1 MTDRSGVLPAAV
13 AALVLGAM
21 FVTALLITT
30 PWSPLDVP
38 DARAAAAAPALD
50 FTATERDREDAY
62 HRQLRPPVFASLAVG
77 LGLILLLGLTPLGAR
92 LVTAVARPL
101 PAWWGWQVL
110 AGGLA
115 VLLVGRLATLPLSA
129 AAETVQR
136 RYGLSTRDW
145 PAWALDVAKGFGLS
159 AVVTLAALLGLLGL
173 VRALPR
179 WWFAPASLAGAA
191 LVVVVSF
198 GYPLVVEPVFN
209 RFTSLTEE
217 PLRTS
222 LLELAERDG
231 VPVDDILVA
240 DASRRTTTLNAYVSG
255 LGATRRIV
263 VYDTLVESS
272 SPQVVRLVV
281 AHELGHT
288 AARDVLRGTV
298 LGALGLAAAVCV
310 LALTLSWVPLRR
322 VAGVTTLADPRS
334 VALVLAV
341 VTVLSTLAGPVQ
353 SLVSRRIE
361 ARADVH
367 ALELTRDP
375 TGFIRMQRTL
385 ALSSLSDLDP
395 HPLVFGLFA
404 THPTAP
410 QRIALARDWA
420 AVNGVAAPAALVDAS
435 GPPR

>member
-1 MTDRSGVLPAAV
+1 MTDRTGVVPAAV
-13 AALVLGAM
+13 AAVALGAM
-21 FVTALLITT
+21 FVTALLVTT

-38 DARAAAAAPALD
+38 GAEAAAAEPARD
-50 FTATERDREDAY
+50 FTATELDREDAY
-62 HRQLRPPVFASLAVG
+62 HRQLRPPVFASLAVA
-77 LGLILLLGLTPLGAR
+77 LGVILLLGLTPLGAR
-92 LVTAVARPL
+92 LVAAVSRPL

-129 AAETVQR
+129 WAETVQR

-159 AVVTLAALLGLLGL
+159 AAVTLAAMLGLLAL

-179 WWFAPASLAGAA
+179 WWFAPAALAGAT

-209 RFTSLTEE
+209 RFTPLTEE

-222 LLELAERDG
+222 LLELADRDG

-288 AARDVLRGTV
+288 AARDVLRGTA

-310 LALTLSWVPLRR
+310 LALALSWAPLRR
-322 VAGVTTLADPRS
+322 VAGVTTIADPRS

-341 VTVLSTLAGPVQ
+341 VAVLSTVGGPLQ

-375 TGFIRMQRTL
+375 AGFVRMQRAL

-410 QRIALARDWA
+410 QRIALAREWA

-435 GPPR
+435 GRGR

>member
-1 MTDRSGVLPAAV
+1 MTDRTGVVPAAV

-21 FVTALLITT
+21 FVTALLVTT

-38 DARAAAAAPALD
+38 GAGAAAAEPARD
-50 FTATERDREDAY
+50 FTATELGREDAY
-62 HRQLRPPVFASLAVG
+62 HRQLRPPVFGSLAVG
-77 LGLILLLGLTPLGAR
+77 LGVILLLGFTPLGAR
-92 LVTAVARPL
+92 LVAAAARPL

-129 AAETVQR
+129 WAETVQR

-145 PAWALDVAKGFGLS
+145 SAWALDVAKGFGLS
-159 AVVTLAALLGLLGL
+159 AAVTLAALLGLFGL
-173 VRALPR
+173 VRSLPR
-179 WWFAPASLAGAA
+179 WWFVPAAIAGAA

-240 DASRRTTTLNAYVSG
+240 DASRRTRTLNAYVSG

-263 VYDTLVESS
+263 VYDTLVEGS

-310 LALTLSWVPLRR
+310 LALALSWAPLRR
-322 VAGVTTLADPRS
+322 VAGVPTIADPRS

-341 VTVLSTLAGPVQ
+341 VAVLSTLAGPLQ

-367 ALELTRDP
+367 ALELTRDA
-375 TGFIRMQRTL
+375 TGFVRMQRAL

-410 QRIALARDWA
+410 QRIALAREWA
-420 AVNGVAAPAALVDAS
+420 AASGKHAPTALVDGS
-435 GPPR
+435 GPGR